1 MDIPDVT
8 GSAAGSITFALAA
21 ETDALGIARM
31 SRDLIETGLG
41 WSWTAARVLRSIH
54 NAETL
59 VLVAREGSRIIGFA
73 IMDFG
78 DEAAHLSLLAVEP
91 SHRRGGI
98 GRRLFDWLRESAL
111 TAGIAVVKLEL
122 RAGNVEAQH
131 FYHCLGFEETGW
143 TVGYYRR
150 RETALRM
157 ALRLR
162 QPIAGN
168 PQQAR

>member
-1 MDIPDVT
+1 MT
-8 GSAAGSITFALAA
+8 GSAAGSIAFDLAA
-21 ETDALGIARM
+21 EADALGIARM

-41 WSWTAARVLRSIH
+41 WSWTATRVLRSIRDT
-54 NAETL
+54 ETV
-59 VLVAREGSRIIGFA
+59 VLVARQGRLIIGFA

-78 DEAAHLSLLAVEP
+78 EESAHLALLAVDP
-91 SHRRGGI
+91 AHRRRGV
-98 GRRLFDWLRESAL
+98 GRRLFEWLKLSAQ

-122 RAGNVEAQH
+122 RAGNMEAQH
-131 FYHCLGFEETGW
+131 FYRDLGFEEVGW

-162 QPIAGN
+162 DPSAGN
-168 PQQAR
+168 PQSNR

>member
-1 MDIPDVT
+1 MT
-8 GSAAGSITFALAA
+8 GSAAGSIIFELAA
-21 ETDALGIARM
+21 EADALGIARM

-41 WSWTAARVLRSIH
+41 WSWTAARVLRSIRDPE
-54 NAETL
+54 AL
-59 VLVAREGSRIIGFA
+59 VLVARESLRVVGFA

-78 DEAAHLSLLAVEP
+78 EEAAHLALLAVDP
-91 SHRRGGI
+91 SHRRHGV
-98 GRRLFDWLRESAL
+98 GRHLFNWLKESAL

-122 RAGNVEAQH
+122 RAGNLEAQH
-131 FYHCLGFEETGW
+131 FYRCLGFEEIGW

-162 QPIAGN
+162 EPAAGSDT
-168 PQQAR
+168 RSR

>member
-1 MDIPDVT
+1 MT
-8 GSAAGSITFALAA
+8 GPAARSTTFELAA
-21 ETDALGIARM
+21 EADALGIARM

-41 WSWTAARVLRSIH
+41 WSWTATRVLRSIRDP
-54 NAETL
+54 ETL
-59 VLVAREGSRIIGFA
+59 VLVAREGSSIIGFA

-78 DEAAHLSLLAVEP
+78 EESAHLSLLAVET
-91 SHRRGGI
+91 SHRRRGV
-98 GRRLFDWLRESAL
+98 GRHLFDWLKESAL

-122 RAGNVEAQH
+122 RAGNAEAQQ
-131 FYHCLGFEETGW
+131 FYQCLGFEETGW

-162 QPIAGN
+162 LPTAGS
-168 PQQAR
+168 PHSAR

>member
-1 MDIPDVT
+1 MT
-8 GSAAGSITFALAA
+8 GSAAGSITFELAA
-21 ETDALGIARM
+21 EADALGIARM

-41 WSWTAARVLRSIH
+41 WSWTAARVQRSIRDP
-54 NAETL
+54 ETL
-59 VLVAREGSRIIGFA
+59 VLVAREGRRIIGFA

-78 DEAAHLSLLAVEP
+78 EEAAHLALLAVDP
-91 SHRRGGI
+91 SHRRRGI
-98 GRRLFDWLRESAL
+98 GRHLFDWLKESAL

-131 FYHCLGFEETGW
+131 FYRCLGFEETGW

-150 RETALRM
+150 RETAMRM

-162 QPIAGN
+162 GPTAGSTQS
-168 PQQAR
+168 PR

>member
-1 MDIPDVT
+1 MT
-8 GSAAGSITFALAA
+8 GSAAGSIIFELAA
-21 ETDALGIARM
+21 ESDALAIARM

-41 WSWTAARVLRSIH
+41 WSWTATRVLRSIRDS
-54 NAETL
+54 ETL
-59 VLVAREGSRIIGFA
+59 VLVARESRRIVGFA

-78 DEAAHLSLLAVEP
+78 DEAAHLTLLAVDP
-91 SHRRGGI
+91 SHRRHGI
-98 GRRLFDWLRESAL
+98 GRRLFDWLRQSAL

-131 FYHCLGFEETGW
+131 FYRCLGFEEIGW
-143 TVGYYRR
+143 TAGYYRR

-162 QPIAGN
+162 ESATGPH
-168 PQQAR
+168 RR

>member
-1 MDIPDVT
+1 VT
-8 GSAAGSITFALAA
+8 GSAAGSIAFELAA
-21 ETDALGIARM
+21 EPDALGIARM

-41 WSWTAARVLRSIH
+41 WSWTATRVLRSIRDS
-54 NAETL
+54 ETL
-59 VLVAREGSRIIGFA
+59 VLVAREGRRIVGFA

-78 DEAAHLSLLAVEP
+78 YEAAHLALLAVDP
-91 SHRRGGI
+91 SRRRRGV
-98 GRRLFDWLRESAL
+98 GRDLFDWLRESAL
-111 TAGIAVVKLEL
+111 TAGIAVIKLEL

-131 FYHCLGFEETGW
+131 FYRRLGFEEIGW

-162 QPIAGN
+162 APAADGS
-168 PQQAR
+168 ARAP